1 MGISVYPEDGEDV
14 ETLVKNAD
22 TAMYRAKEQG
32 RDRYQLYTPAMN
44 ARALERM
51 TLENSLRKALARGEL
66 LVHYQ
71 PLLDL
76 ASGRIHGVEAL
87 LRWKNPD
94 KGEVLPASDFIAVAE
109 VTGIIVPIGPFVL
122 RAACRQARAWQRL
135 GHANLRM
142 AVNLS
147 TRQLQQPDLV
157 SQVKKAC
164 LEAELDPR
172 MLDLEITENQP
183 PPNEDALRETLLE
196 LKALGVRITID
207 DFGIAASS
215 LRYLR
220 RLPIDALKIDRLFVR
235 DLLTSAD
242 ETAIARAVIALAH
255 SLQLQVVAEGVET
268 EEQRALLTEL
278 GCDLVQGHLLSQ
290 PVSAHEC
297 TAILARYR
305 DKAPL

>member
-1 MGISVYPEDGEDV
+1 
-14 ETLVKNAD
+14 
-22 TAMYRAKEQG
+22 
-32 RDRYQLYTPAMN
+32 
-44 ARALERM
+44 
-51 TLENSLRKALARGEL
+51 
-66 LVHYQ
+66 
-71 PLLDL
+71 
-76 ASGRIHGVEAL
+76 
-87 LRWKNPD
+87 
-94 KGEVLPASDFIAVAE
+94 LPAADFIAVAE
-109 VTGIIVPIGPFVL
+109 VTGMIVPIGPFVL

-135 GHANLRM
+135 GHSNLRM

-147 TRQLQQPDLV
+147 TRQLQQGELV
-157 SQVKKAC
+157 SQVKDAC

-183 PPNEDALRETLLE
+183 AQGEDALRETLLA
-196 LKALGVRITID
+196 LKTLGVRITID

-220 RLPIDALKIDRLFVR
+220 RLPIDALKIDRSFVR
-235 DLLTSAD
+235 DLLTSPD
-242 ETAIARAVIALAH
+242 EAAIARAVIALAH

-290 PVSAHEC
+290 PVSADEC

-305 DKAPL
+305 DNPL